1 MTNEVVK
8 RPCPLKYLLS
18 EYAKG
23 PAQIDTLGD
32 LKHLLEDD
40 LRIIEGECTHVPGPD
55 GTGPQRLPGKCQ

>member
-1 MTNEVVK
+1 MTGEVVK

-18 EYAKG
+18 QYAEG

-32 LKHLLEDD
+32 LKQLLEDD